1 MYPGD
6 YCLYVLREPMNT
18 DHRKVMARV
27 ALNTL
32 LDPDRYLVDLSE
44 ILLLPY
50 GLRMQTR
57 AFLTYCSI
65 NPSEFVST
73 PRASCTELLK
83 ILEE

>member
-1 MYPGD
+1 
-6 YCLYVLREPMNT
+6 MNT
-18 DHRKVMARV
+18 GHRKVMARV

-50 GLRMQTR
+50 GLRMRTR
-57 AFLTYCSI
+57 AFISYCSI
-65 NPSEFVST
+65 NPSEYVSKS
-73 PRASCTELLK
+73 RASCTELLK

>member
-6 YCLYVLREPMNT
+6 YCLCVLREPMSK

-50 GLRMQTR
+50 GLRMKTR
-57 AFLTYCSI
+57 AFLSFCSI
-65 NPSEFVST
+65 NSSEYVSKSRT
-73 PRASCTELLK
+73 SCTELLK
-83 ILEE
+83 IVEE